1 MTAISLLLLSAL
13 VALASAHSFMTQPD
27 AFNRVFQTKSC
38 KGDECTNACPNVLR
52 DTSDMSNTPDRP
64 AATWRRGQEVM
75 ISWAKNN
82 HRGGLVR
89 VSLVPA
95 DSMMSRPWHAK
106 LALFHGCWESGEYAC
121 SGELCGSDSDN
132 EGFQRK
138 VAVPSVFPDG
148 LYVAAVVWYGGLH
161 FSRDRGQFP
170 DYFSCSF
177 VRISGGAPLGGSY
190 QPNWAPGDTGRFDA
204 VAYTGDA
211 SKAGMCQTASDE
223 VGECPKTGCTGP
235 AFWAVSK
242 PFQGGRMPDQ
252 ITPRVVADAFAERPV
267 MEVQNDEPE
276 APEPEA
282 PEPEP
287 ATEADSEPPSEGDEA
302 PTPEPVSPR
311 RSSPTPVSAD
321 DVSSGAD
328 AGLCLGSVCCLSSC
342 GKCGGSGCQLRPGGG
357 ANCCHSRI
365 KESGKLCSSNPPPC
379 ITD

>member
-1 MTAISLLLLSAL
+1 MTAFSLLLLSAL
-13 VALASAHSFMTQPD
+13 VALASAHSYMTQPN

-38 KGDECTNACPNVLR
+38 RGEECTNACPNVLR
-52 DTSDMSNTPDRP
+52 DTSDMNNTPNRP
-64 AATWRRGQEVM
+64 AATWERGQEVM
-75 ISWAKNN
+75 IRWAKNN
-82 HRGGLVR
+82 HRGGMVR

-106 LALFHGCWESGEYAC
+106 LALFHGCWESGEYTC
-121 SGELCGSDSDN
+121 SGELCGSDSNN

-138 VAVPSVFPDG
+138 VVIPSVFPDG

-170 DYFSCSF
+170 DFFSCSF
-177 VRISGGAPLGGSY
+177 VRISGGVPLGGSY
-190 QPNWAPGDTGRFDA
+190 QPNWAPGDTGNFEA

-211 SKAGMCQTASDE
+211 SKVDMCQTASDE
-223 VGECPKTGCTGP
+223 VGECPKTGCTGR

-242 PFQGGRMPDQ
+242 PFQGGRMPDK

-267 MEVQNDEPE
+267 MEVHNDEPN
-276 APEPEA
+276 A

-287 ATEADSEPPSEGDEA
+287 ATEADSEPPSEADEA
-302 PTPEPVSPR
+302 STPDPVSPR
-311 RSSPTPVSAD
+311 RQAPAPVSAE

-342 GKCGGSGCQLRPGGG
+342 GKCGGSDCHLRPGGG
-357 ANCCHSRI
+357 TNCCHSRI
-365 KESGKLCSSNPPPC
+365 KESGKRCSSNPPPC
-379 ITD
+379 VRD